1 MSLKVAPYK
10 RDRMI
15 ERLPKDNDSLRDALE
30 EALKRIETLE
40 IEIARLRGELPPEK
54 DET

>member
-1 MSLKVAPYK
+1 MSVKVAPYT

-30 EALKRIETLE
+30 DALKRIEKLE
-40 IEIARLRGELPPEK
+40 EELARLRGELPPEE
-54 DET
+54 DNA